1 MKLTGTIKTISD
13 RQDFGTNGFYKRD
26 LILVI
31 DENSDYPQPI
41 CIKLHKEKGD
51 NLNFA
56 EGEQVEVSINLRGKE
71 YQTPKG
77 ETKYF
82 NSIVGWRIEKAGSPI
97 PQNTQIPQEPLP
109 GEDPDDLPY

>member
-31 DENSDYPQPI
+31 DENSDYPQSI
-41 CIKLHKEKGD
+41 CIEFHKNKSD

-71 YQTPKG
+71 YLSPQG

-82 NSIVGWRIEKAGSPI
+82 NSIIGWRIEKAGDPI
-97 PQNTQIPQEPLP
+97 PQNPQEPLP
-109 GEDPDDLPY
+109 GEEDNSLPY